1 MKKERGYGHLNYSR
15 GQGYKKKFVVE
26 IGWALKWY
34 LKSDYGEDDRSEA
47 SQTWT
52 TGSEEC
58 VLMPLCLQ

>member
-1 MKKERGYGHLNYSR
+1 MDIWITVEGKD
-15 GQGYKKKFVVE
+15 KFVVE